1 MGLYKLT
8 VLSSSSS
15 FIITIRAKVLIYK
28 AKDKPDRMS
37 SPPLQQRHPA
47 IIPNITRYTHI
58 HNPHPHPHIPANIMG
73 DMKEVGIFP
82 ASGALGGSTYRHL
95 LKLVPND
102 HVTLIN
108 RYPEKVEAGY
118 REAGVRVR
126 KASYE
131 STPQE
136 LELAF
141 SGLDVL
147 FLVSYP
153 SHVHEYRVKVS
164 SVLFTM

>member
-1 MGLYKLT
+1 
-8 VLSSSSS
+8 
-15 FIITIRAKVLIYK
+15 
-28 AKDKPDRMS
+28 MS
-37 SPPLQQRHPA
+37 
-47 IIPNITRYTHI
+47 I
-58 HNPHPHPHIPANIMG
+58 
-73 DMKEVGIFP
+73 KEIGIFP

-108 RYPEKVEAGY
+108 RFPEKVEPEY
-118 REAGVRVR
+118 RDAGVRVR

-164 SVLFTM
+164 SRQ

>member
-1 MGLYKLT
+1 
-8 VLSSSSS
+8 
-15 FIITIRAKVLIYK
+15 
-28 AKDKPDRMS
+28 MS
-37 SPPLQQRHPA
+37 SPPQQRQHA
-47 IIPNITRYTHI
+47 IIPEITRYTHI
-58 HNPHPHPHIPANIMG
+58 YNNSHSHAPANITTMG
-73 DMKEVGIFP
+73 MKEVGIFP

-118 REAGVRVR
+118 RDAGVRVR

-131 STPQE
+131 SSPQE

-164 SVLFTM
+164 RVELSSYDQLFEIACIHGVQSC

>member
-1 MGLYKLT
+1 M
-8 VLSSSSS
+8 S
-15 FIITIRAKVLIYK
+15 
-28 AKDKPDRMS
+28 S
-37 SPPLQQRHPA
+37 SPPPQQHRQPA

-58 HNPHPHPHIPANIMG
+58 YNSNTHGGPVNITTMG
-73 DMKEVGIFP
+73 MKEVGIFP
-82 ASGALGGSTYRHL
+82 ASGGLGGSTYRHL

-108 RYPEKVEAGY
+108 RFPEKVEAGY
-118 REAGVRVR
+118 RDAGVSVR

-131 STPQE
+131 SSPQE

-153 SHVHEYRVKVS
+153 SHVHDYRVKVS
-164 SVLFTM
+164 FKLS

>member
-1 MGLYKLT
+1 
-8 VLSSSSS
+8 
-15 FIITIRAKVLIYK
+15 
-28 AKDKPDRMS
+28 MS
-37 SPPLQQRHPA
+37 SPPPRQRQPA

-58 HNPHPHPHIPANIMG
+58 HNPHSHTPANIMG

-164 SVLFTM
+164 FGCLLRCDTHVWK

>member
-1 MGLYKLT
+1 
-8 VLSSSSS
+8 
-15 FIITIRAKVLIYK
+15 
-28 AKDKPDRMS
+28 MS
-37 SPPLQQRHPA
+37 NQRPPQRQPA
-47 IIPNITRYTHI
+47 IIPSITRYTHI
-58 HNPHPHPHIPANIMG
+58 YSPHTYIADSIMG
-73 DMKEVGIFP
+73 MKEIGIFP

-108 RYPEKVEAGY
+108 RYPEKVEAQY
-118 REAGVRVR
+118 RDAGVRVR

-131 STPQE
+131 SSLQE

-164 SVLFTM
+164 WLGSHSPKGCVSISNGILLTLLPRCNSQHLMPPSALE

>member
-1 MGLYKLT
+1 
-8 VLSSSSS
+8 
-15 FIITIRAKVLIYK
+15 
-28 AKDKPDRMS
+28 MS
-37 SPPLQQRHPA
+37 SPPPPKQQRQPA

-58 HNPHPHPHIPANIMG
+58 YNSSTHSRVNITMG
-73 DMKEVGIFP
+73 MKEVGIFP
-82 ASGALGGSTYRHL
+82 ASGGLGGSTYRHL

-108 RYPEKVEAGY
+108 RFPEKVEAGY
-118 REAGVRVR
+118 RDAGVRVR

-131 STPQE
+131 SSPQE

-153 SHVHEYRVKVS
+153 SHVHDYRVKVS
-164 SVLFTM
+164 LDFV

>member
-1 MGLYKLT
+1 MN
-8 VLSSSSS
+8 SAII
-15 FIITIRAKVLIYK
+15 IITITISAGVLIK
-28 AKDKPDRMS
+28 RVQDDRMS
-37 SPPLQQRHPA
+37 SPPQQQRQPA

-58 HNPHPHPHIPANIMG
+58 YNSHSHIPANITTMG
-73 DMKEVGIFP
+73 HMKEVGIFP

-102 HVTLIN
+102 HVTLIS
-108 RYPEKVEAGY
+108 RFPEKVEAEY
-118 REAGVRVR
+118 RDAGVRAR

-131 STPQE
+131 SPPQE

-153 SHVHEYRVKVS
+153 SHVHDYRVEVS
-164 SVLFTM
+164 PLELRLPIE

>member
-1 MGLYKLT
+1 MG
-8 VLSSSSS
+8 SSTPSQQ
-15 FIITIRAKVLIYK
+15 
-28 AKDKPDRMS
+28 
-37 SPPLQQRHPA
+37 QQRQPA
-47 IIPNITRYTHI
+47 VIPNITRTTHI
-58 HNPHPHPHIPANIMG
+58 YDSSTQNRVNITMG
-73 DMKEVGIFP
+73 MKEIGIFP

-108 RYPEKVEAGY
+108 RYPEKVEPEY

-131 STPQE
+131 SSPQE

-153 SHVHEYRVKVS
+153 SHVHDYRVKVS
-164 SVLFTM
+164 PSRS

>member
-1 MGLYKLT
+1 MLSGAIYTETIT
-8 VLSSSSS
+8 V
-15 FIITIRAKVLIYK
+15 ITISAKIDISQ
-28 AKDKPDRMS
+28 DKNDRMS
-37 SPPLQQRHPA
+37 SPPKQRQPA
-47 IIPNITRYTHI
+47 TVPNITRYTHI
-58 HNPHPHPHIPANIMG
+58 YSPNNHAPANITMG
-73 DMKEVGIFP
+73 HMKEVGIFP

-102 HVTLIN
+102 HVTLIS
-108 RYPEKVEAGY
+108 RFPEKVEAEY
-118 REAGVRVR
+118 RDAGVRAR

-131 STPQE
+131 SSPQE

-164 SVLFTM
+164 

>member
-1 MGLYKLT
+1 MG
-8 VLSSSSS
+8 
-15 FIITIRAKVLIYK
+15 
-28 AKDKPDRMS
+28 
-37 SPPLQQRHPA
+37 
-47 IIPNITRYTHI
+47 
-58 HNPHPHPHIPANIMG
+58 
-73 DMKEVGIFP
+73 MKEVGIFP
-82 ASGALGGSTYRHL
+82 ASGGLGGSTYRHL

-102 HVTLIN
+102 HVTLIS

-118 REAGVRVR
+118 RDAGVRVR

-131 STPQE
+131 SSPQE

-153 SHVHEYRVKVS
+153 SHVHDYRVKVS
-164 SVLFTM
+164 LYYIFFLPRDHVLLRDRRDVLMQDSRCNSQR

>member
-1 MGLYKLT
+1 M
-8 VLSSSSS
+8 
-15 FIITIRAKVLIYK
+15 I
-28 AKDKPDRMS
+28 
-37 SPPLQQRHPA
+37 SPPQQRQPA
-47 IIPNITRYTHI
+47 IVPSITRYTHI
-58 HNPHPHPHIPANIMG
+58 YNSHSHTTMG
-73 DMKEVGIFP
+73 MKEVGIFP
-82 ASGALGGSTYRHL
+82 ASGGLGGSTYRHL

-102 HVTLIN
+102 HVTLIS
-108 RYPEKVEAGY
+108 RFPEKVEQEY
-118 REAGVRVR
+118 RDAGVRAR

-131 STPQE
+131 SSPQE

-164 SVLFTM
+164 LS